1 MPRKYSSPSLST
13 GNALQGLLW
22 LLKMQVV
29 LTSIYAV
36 FSYNRW
42 ILWIKGDSWSK
53 QMEQDGTEIK
63 TYVLFLNFPFN
74 IFGPQLTVGN

>member
-1 MPRKYSSPSLST
+1 
-13 GNALQGLLW
+13 
-22 LLKMQVV
+22 MQVV
-29 LTSIYAV
+29 PTSIYAV

-53 QMEQDGTEIK
+53 QTEQDGTEIK
-63 TYVLFLNFPFN
+63 TYELFLDFPFN